1 LYTRAEVKTPP
12 IFWISSIFMTP
23 VLVSY
28 EFTVPSNEFARVTDE
43 TTMTEFPGIY
53 ARPAETVSDTD
64 PFVVGVTVTADAVDV
79 LKILPDK
86 PVGPCAPVGPN
97 APVGPSIP
105 SKLTL

>member
-1 LYTRAEVKTPP
+1 
-12 IFWISSIFMTP
+12 MTP

-28 EFTVPSNEFARVTDE
+28 ALTVPSNEFVRVTDE
-43 TTMTEFPGIY
+43 TTMTEFPGMY
-53 ARPAETVSDTD
+53 ARPADTVNDTD